1 MSIKQKLVALVA
13 IVLVSIFALSFILLN
28 GLNTVTQLKN
38 TEVLI
43 AELAE
48 HKAELSKHEQAY
60 INYLDIAEE
69 TAFNKAFDEIE
80 ENVHTL
86 QTRLPET
93 PKLNQMFNALTQQLA
108 QYRAQ
113 FGEMSATLKAI
124 GLSENEGLSGSLRSS
139 VKAAEK
145 EIRALNNT
153 LLLADNLQLR
163 RNEKDFMLR
172 KEAKYQKQFGE
183 NFARSIQHLDQ
194 ELAGNSQLPE
204 LKKLMQAYHKDFNAF
219 VDTSAQLGFSLTDGQ
234 LGALS
239 TQADQV
245 QTQLDTLGN
254 TLSEYIEEKIDQTH
268 QITMLMITTVIAIIL
283 VIAFLLSRSIIQPI
297 NTLADLMNRVREK
310 QDLTLRF
317 ESNAKDE
324 VSAMGED
331 FNNML
336 DAFQQLINDILGS
349 SKQLVSAAKA
359 LSDTSTATAR
369 ELDSQQQEVTQV
381 ASAVHQMESAMHEI
395 AGNTEATSGAA
406 QDTLEQASGSQRTIQ
421 LLIRSVET
429 LAKQANETNDVV
441 KSLNADSD
449 NIGSVL
455 DVIKSIAEQTNLLA
469 LNASIE
475 AARAGD
481 HGRGFAVVADEVRS
495 LAARTQESATEIES
509 MITGLQSRT
518 QHVTQLMSESV
529 SQSERSATEATTSI
543 EALDHIINSA
553 ETIVDMTT
561 QVASATEEQA
571 SVAAEIN
578 RNVDQI
584 SQLIASSNAKTQ
596 ENAHTSQHVAD
607 TAQQLQSAIS
617 RFRA

>member
-13 IVLVSIFALSFILLN
+13 VVLVSIFALSFILLN

-60 INYLDIAEE
+60 INYLDIEE
-69 TAFNKAFDEIE
+69 EAAFNQSFEKIQT
-80 ENVHTL
+80 NVQNL
-86 QTRLPET
+86 QTLLPQTTE
-93 PKLNQMFNALTQQLA
+93 LNQMFGALTQQLTR
-108 QYRAQ
+108 YLDQ
-113 FGEMSATLKAI
+113 FNTVSATLKAV
-124 GLSENEGLSGSLRSS
+124 GLSENEGLRGSLRSS

-172 KEAKYQKQFGE
+172 SDIKYQQQFGE
-183 NFARSIQHLDQ
+183 NFALSMQHLDQ
-194 ELAGNSQLPE
+194 ELAGSNQLSSI
-204 LKKLMQAYHKDFNAF
+204 KTLMQAYQKDFNAF
-219 VDTSAQLGFSLTDGQ
+219 VDTSAELGFSLNEGQ
-234 LGALS
+234 LGALGA
-239 TQADQV
+239 QAKQV
-245 QTQLDTLGN
+245 QIQLDALGD
-254 TLSEYIEEKIDQTH
+254 TLSQYIEEKIDRTH
-268 QITMLMITTVIAIIL
+268 QITTVMIVAVIAIIV
-283 VIAFLLSRSIIQPI
+283 VIALLLSRSIIQPI
-297 NTLADLMNRVREK
+297 NTLAALMNRVREK

-317 ESNAKDE
+317 ESHAKDE

-349 SKQLVSAAKA
+349 SKQLVSAAKS
-359 LSDTSTATAR
+359 LSETSNATAKG
-369 ELDSQQQEVTQV
+369 LDSQQQEVTQV

-406 QDTLEQASGSQRTIQ
+406 QDTLEQAGSSQRTIQ
-421 LLIRSVET
+421 QLIRSVET

-543 EALDHIINSA
+543 EALDRIINSA

-584 SQLIASSNAKTQ
+584 SQLIATSNAKTQ
-596 ENAHTSQHVAD
+596 ENAQTSQHVAD